1 MADAAPDVAG
11 PADARSPQA
20 RRGARRLWVVVAVVL
35 AALVAAV
42 VIGTLLRPADTAASA
57 PTPASTSPAP
67 TVSTTPAPTPTPT
80 PTPVG
85 FPANPTPYDVTALP
99 QVNVF
104 AVNPALPVD
113 AEPFAAPT
121 AETALPTGIGAPV
134 FADPAGEPVAY
145 LPREFPYGGTT
156 VPVLERQEHWV
167 RVLLVG
173 RQAIPSQ
180 GNPAQVAGW
189 LRTQDVE
196 IALADVQVV
205 VSISARTVDIL
216 RGGVAERI
224 ATDFAWGTEATPT
237 PLGRSY
243 IMTTRVVPE
252 YWYTRGH
259 PIVYLSVQSP
269 TLDGFAGADVAVT
282 AFHYHDDRSGQISNG
297 CIRVDPAAIGRLAEL
312 PAGTPVT
319 INP

>member
-11 PADARSPQA
+11 PADARGRQA
-20 RRGARRLWVVVAVVL
+20 RRGARRLWVVAAVVVS
-35 AALVAAV
+35 ALVAAV
-42 VIGTLLRPADTAASA
+42 VIGVLLRPGDTAASA
-57 PTPASTSPAP
+57 PTPPG
-67 TVSTTPAPTPTPT
+67 TTPAPTVTTTPT
-80 PTPVG
+80 SSPAPVG
-85 FPANPTPYDVTALP
+85 YPANSTPYEVTALP

-121 AETALPTGIGAPV
+121 NETALPTGIGAPV
-134 FADPAGEPVAY
+134 FADPTGEPVAY

-173 RQAIPSQ
+173 RQAVPSQ
-180 GNPAQVAGW
+180 GDPAQVAGW

-196 IALADVQVV
+196 FAPADVQVV
-205 VSISARTVDIL
+205 VSISARTVDL
-216 RGGVAERI
+216 VRGGVPERI

-252 YWYTRGH
+252 FGYTRGH

-269 TLDGFAGADVAVT
+269 TLDGFGGADVAVT

-297 CIRVDPAAIGRLAEL
+297 CIRVDPAAISRLAEL